1 MTKKET
7 PKKTKK
13 REKGGG
19 GALLLSVALGAAL
32 AAGAGYYAT
41 HKEEVDKEAKKRID
55 ELAKLFAESR
65 RQIEPKVREVW
76 GVVSRESVEKYIDLR
91 AALLKALE
99 DERVKNAGV
108 IVKENYDAIVESVVA
123 KAKKSGMLDAATQR
137 KLEKLFKTD
146 WNVVKEVMVTGAEVA
161 AAVTKKGINKA
172 KKEVK
177 KMSKQMKAKKPIK
190 KTVNKAV
197 KKTGTKKA
205 VKKATKP
212 VKKAVKKIAKKS
224 KKK

>member
-7 PKKTKK
+7 GKVKKE
-13 REKGGG
+13 EKGGG

-41 HKEEVDKEAKKRID
+41 HKEEVDKEAKKKID
-55 ELAKLFAESR
+55 ELAKLFKESR
-65 RQIEPKVREVW
+65 DQIEPKVREVW
-76 GVVSRESVEKYIDLR
+76 GVVSKESVAKYIELR
-91 AALLKALE
+91 AALVRALE

-108 IVKENYDAIVESVVA
+108 IVKDNYDMIVESIVA
-123 KAKKSGMLDAATQR
+123 SAKKSGVLDAATQR

-146 WNVVKEVMVTGAEVA
+146 WDTVKDVMMTGAEVA
-161 AAVTKKGINKA
+161 SSVAKKGIKKA

-177 KMSKQMKAKKPIK
+177 KVVKQVNTKK
-190 KTVNKAV
+190 KTV
-197 KKTGTKKA
+197 KKVTKKA

-212 VKKAVKKIAKKS
+212 VKKAAKKAVKKAKK
-224 KKK
+224 K